1 MAVIQRFKFKTYM
14 IQIDQ
19 PEKVGLFIF
28 IAHAVKLN
36 DYRLSEK
43 INLKICD
50 IEL

>member
-1 MAVIQRFKFKTYM
+1 M

-19 PEKVGLFIF
+19 PKKVGLFIF
-28 IAHAVKLN
+28 IARAAKLN